1 MWPGYRDVALVD
13 KVAAPLLGDEQ
24 RFVEEEEGL
33 LAAHTVH
40 AERALQDELPVGGQ
54 VWPRPVEEQRLNLLQ
69 QRSPKPQ
76 DHDAGDPAG
85 TTQGPLESPPG
96 FHRDRPHQRLPP
108 EKPVFK
114 DITPQLAFPL
124 PSLFLPEYPCLP
136 APSAL
141 SSRAP
146 GAGPRAHASSS
157 CR

>member
-24 RFVEEEEGL
+24 RFVKEEEGL

-54 VWPRPVEEQRLNLLQ
+54 VWPRPVEKQRLNLLQ
-69 QRSPKPQ
+69 QRSPKPRGQ
-76 DHDAGDPAG
+76 AAGDPAG

-96 FHRDRPHQRLPP
+96 SHRDTLHQGLPP

-114 DITPQLAFPL
+114 DTTLQLTFPL
-124 PSLFLPEYPCLP
+124 PRFFLPAHPCLP
-136 APSAL
+136 APPAL

-146 GAGPRAHASSS
+146 GAGLRARASSS